1 MTPNMIYA
9 LMIPL
14 MALGIWR
21 RVRGS
26 FGRQPVRR
34 KRMLVRIAF
43 FVLVAGLIGLGGLH
57 NVRLLEGLLGGVLL
71 GAALGTIGLRLT
83 RFERDAEGNDLYV
96 PNAWIGG
103 ILTALLVGRLAWRFL
118 VAMPQLQ
125 NPAMAHSAPA
135 MGNSPL
141 TLAIFG
147 LMIGYYL
154 CYYAGLLVHHRRF
167 ERAQVP
173 A

>member
-1 MTPNMIYA
+1 MTSHMIYA

-14 MALGIWR
+14 MAFGIWR

-26 FGRQPVRR
+26 FGRQAVRR
-34 KRMLVRIAF
+34 KRMIARVAFLSLVG
-43 FVLVAGLIGLGGLH
+43 GLIALGGLH
-57 NVRLLEGLLGGVLL
+57 NPRLLEGLFGGVLL

-83 RFERDAEGNDLYV
+83 RFERDAGGNDLYL

-103 ILTALLVGRLAWRFL
+103 ILTVLLVGRLAWRFI
-118 VAMPQLQ
+118 VVMPQLQ
-125 NPAMAHSAPA
+125 EPAMAHTAPA
-135 MGNSPL
+135 FGNSPL

-147 LMIGYYL
+147 LIIGYYL
-154 CYYAGLLVHHRRF
+154 CYFIGLLVHHRRF
-167 ERAQVP
+167 ERTQAS